1 MTTKMSSKVQALN
14 KINDVLLWSDW
25 TQFAYFSV
33 NEFQPLILAQDAG
46 RDHAVVFDRC

>member
-14 KINDVLLWSDW
+14 NINDVLVLWSDW

-33 NEFQPLILAQDAG
+33 NEFSP
-46 RDHAVVFDRC
+46 